1 MAEYKIKV
9 RRFQPESGE
18 GPYWEQF
25 DVDLDPSLSVLDGLL
40 QAKDKEDGSLA
51 VRCSCRAAICGSC
64 GMKING
70 QSGLGCKTQIG
81 EAQEQANKMKAA
93 TGVTAAEASSPI
105 GAQAPEAQDAVRATG
120 QEEAEQ
126 SGSRTREAGREISG
140 DDERVRP
147 EAEEAAPIII
157 EPMGNMPVIKDL
169 ITDMESTHWTKIRRV
184 TPWLLPHGEAP
195 EREYVVEPE
204 SMIDITQSMACIQCG
219 ACVSSCLSMEADPDF
234 IGPAA
239 LAKAYRFVGD
249 PRDAETAERL
259 HDLAEDP
266 HGIYDCT
273 HCFSCID
280 ACPKGVAPM
289 DQIMRL
295 RRKAGEEGIED
306 PNSGHDH
313 EIAFVKII
321 EKKGTLDES
330 LLLQESFAPGFKGK
344 LKPNRRAIREMI
356 GSIPIAIRGIKT
368 GKMRSLRK
376 LIPGVHHKLPDQDD
390 VKAIYRH
397 AEEHNEELNLY
408 IRGEESDD
416 AQPDGAAAEEVTN
429 G

>member
-1 MAEYKIKV
+1 MAEYTIKV

-18 GPYWEQF
+18 GPYWEEF
-25 DVDLDPSLSVLDGLL
+25 NVDLDPSLSVLDGLL
-40 QAKDKEDGSLA
+40 QAKDNEDGSLA

-81 EAQEQANKMKAA
+81 EAQEQANKMKGA

-120 QEEAEQ
+120 QQ
-126 SGSRTREAGREISG
+126 EAGPGTTAVTTESL
-140 DDERVRP
+140 
-147 EAEEAAPIII
+147 APIVI
-157 EPMGNMPVIKDL
+157 EPMGNMPVVKDL
-169 ITDMESTHWTKIRRV
+169 ITDMAATHGAKIRRV
-184 TPWLLPHGEAP
+184 APWLLPHGEPP
-195 EREYVVEPE
+195 EREYVVDPE

-239 LAKAYRFVGD
+239 LDKGYPFVGA
-249 PRDAETAERL
+249 PRDAETHERL

-295 RRKAGEEGIED
+295 RRKAGEAGIVDD
-306 PNSGHDH
+306 PNNGHSH
-313 EIAFVKII
+313 EEAFVKII
-321 EKKGTLDES
+321 ERKGTLDEA
-330 LLLQESFAPGFKGK
+330 LLVQESYAQGLKGK
-344 LKPNRRAIREMI
+344 
-356 GSIPIAIRGIKT
+356 
-368 GKMRSLRK
+368 
-376 LIPGVHHKLPDQDD
+376 
-390 VKAIYRH
+390 
-397 AEEHNEELNLY
+397 
-408 IRGEESDD
+408 
-416 AQPDGAAAEEVTN
+416 
-429 G
+429 

>member
-1 MAEYKIKV
+1 MAEYTIKV

-18 GPYWEQF
+18 GPYWEEF
-25 DVDLDPSLSVLDGLL
+25 NVDLDPSLSVLDGLL

-93 TGVTAAEASSPI
+93 TGATAAEASSPI

-120 QEEAEQ
+120 QEEAGPGTTAVTTE
-126 SGSRTREAGREISG
+126 STS
-140 DDERVRP
+140 
-147 EAEEAAPIII
+147 PIVI

-184 TPWLLPHGEAP
+184 TPWLLPHGEPP
-195 EREYVVEPE
+195 EREYIVEPE

-219 ACVSSCLSMEADPDF
+219 ACVSSCLSMEADPGF

-249 PRDAETAERL
+249 PRDAETEERL

-330 LLLQESFAPGFKGK
+330 LLLQESFAPGVKGK

-368 GKMRSLRK
+368 GKMRSLHK
-376 LIPGVHHKLPDQDD
+376 LIPGVHPKLPDQDD

-408 IRGEESDD
+408 IRGEEGED
-416 AQPDGAAAEEVTN
+416 AQPDGTAAEEVSN

>member
-1 MAEYKIKV
+1 MAEYTIKV

-18 GPYWEQF
+18 GPYWEEF
-25 DVDLDPSLSVLDGLL
+25 GVDLDPSLSVLDGLL
-40 QAKDKEDGSLA
+40 QAKDREDGSLA
-51 VRCSCRAAICGSC
+51 VRCSCRAAICGPC

-105 GAQAPEAQDAVRATG
+105 GPQSPESQDSVRATG
-120 QEEAEQ
+120 QEEA
-126 SGSRTREAGREISG
+126 GPGRTTATRDST
-140 DDERVRP
+140 
-147 EAEEAAPIII
+147 APIVI

-184 TPWLLPHGEAP
+184 TPWLLPHGEPP

-249 PRDAETAERL
+249 PRDAETHERL
-259 HDLAEDP
+259 HDLADDP

-330 LLLQESFAPGFKGK
+330 LLLQESFAPGVKGK
-344 LKPNRRAIREMI
+344 LKPNKRAIREML
-356 GSIPIAIRGIKT
+356 GSIPTAIRGIKT
-368 GKMRSLRK
+368 GKMRSLHK
-376 LIPGVHHKLPDQDD
+376 LIPGVHPKLPDQDD
-390 VKAIYRH
+390 VKAIYAH
-397 AEEHNEELNLY
+397 AEEHSEEFNLY
-408 IRGEESDD
+408 IKGEE
-416 AQPDGAAAEEVTN
+416 GELAEEDVEKGIERSTAPAGQEADN
-429 G
+429 GQ

>member
-1 MAEYKIKV
+1 MAEYTLKV
-9 RRFQPESGE
+9 RRYQPESGE
-18 GPYWEQF
+18 GAYWEEFQ
-25 DVDLDPSLSVLDGLL
+25 VELDPSLSVLDGLL
-40 QAKDKEDGSLA
+40 QAKDRDDGSLS

-70 QSGLGCKTQIG
+70 QSGLGCKTQVG
-81 EAQEQANKMKAA
+81 EAQELANKKASVSGPKGNGA
-93 TGVTAAEASSPI
+93 TPGRGSEN
-105 GAQAPEAQDAVRATG
+105 
-120 QEEAEQ
+120 QE
-126 SGSRTREAGREISG
+126 SGPRTREPGREIAG
-140 DDERVRP
+140 DDGRDRAG
-147 EAEEAAPIII
+147 AEEAAIVI

-184 TPWLLPHGEAP
+184 TPWLLPHGTPP
-195 EREYVVEPE
+195 EREYIVEPE

-249 PRDAETAERL
+249 PRDAETVERL

-295 RRKAGEEGIED
+295 RRRAGEEGIED

-330 LLLQESFAPGFKGK
+330 LLLQESFAPGMKGK
-344 LKPNRRAIREMI
+344 LKPTKRAIKEMI
-356 GSIPIAIRGIKT
+356 GSLPTAIRGIKT
-368 GKMRSLRK
+368 GKMRSLPK
-376 LIPGVHHKLPDQDD
+376 LIPGVHPKLPGGAQDE
-390 VKAIYRH
+390 VKAIYKH
-397 AEEHNEELNLY
+397 AEDHSVQLNLY
-408 IRGEESDD
+408 IRGEEGDD
-416 AQPDGAAAEEVTN
+416 AQPDGAVAEEAAN

>member
-1 MAEYKIKV
+1 MAEYTIKV

-18 GPYWEQF
+18 GPYWEEF
-25 DVDLDPSLSVLDGLL
+25 NVDLDPSLSVLDGLL
-40 QAKDKEDGSLA
+40 QAKDRDDGSLA

-81 EAQEQANKMKAA
+81 EAQEQADKMAGVA
-93 TGVTAAEASSPI
+93 DTESPVLAEGETGSKENPI
-105 GAQAPEAQDAVRATG
+105 V
-120 QEEAEQ
+120 
-126 SGSRTREAGREISG
+126 
-140 DDERVRP
+140 
-147 EAEEAAPIII
+147 I

-249 PRDAETAERL
+249 PRDAETVERL

-295 RRKAGEEGIED
+295 RRKAGENGVED
-306 PNSGHDH
+306 PNAGHDH
-313 EIAFVKII
+313 EIAFVKVIK
-321 EKKGTLDES
+321 KKGLLDEA
-330 LLLQESFAPGFKGK
+330 LLVQESYAPGIKGK
-344 LKPNRRAIREMI
+344 LKP
-356 GSIPIAIRGIKT
+356 SKRGLTETIKSLPT
-368 GKMRSLRK
+368 ILRPLRK
-376 LIPGVHHKLPDQDD
+376 RKVKLRQAIPGLHHGLPKDSMND
-390 VKAIYRH
+390 VRSIYEH

-408 IRGEESDD
+408 IRGEEGED

>member
-1 MAEYKIKV
+1 MASYTLKV
-9 RRFQPESGE
+9 RRYQPESGE
-18 GPYWEQF
+18 GAYWEEF
-25 DVDLDPSLSVLDGLL
+25 EVDLDPSLSVLDGIL
-40 QAKDKEDGSLA
+40 QAKDRDDGSLA

-64 GMKING
+64 GMKVNG
-70 QSGLGCKTQIG
+70 QSTLACKTQIG
-81 EAQEQANKMKAA
+81 EAH
-93 TGVTAAEASSPI
+93 
-105 GAQAPEAQDAVRATG
+105 
-120 QEEAEQ
+120 
-126 SGSRTREAGREISG
+126 
-140 DDERVRP
+140 
-147 EAEEAAPIII
+147 EAANRSGKGDVPGVRGPHGYSTNGTSDNPIVV

-169 ITDMESTHWTKIRRV
+169 ITDMESTHWAKIRRV
-184 TPWLLPHGEAP
+184 TPWLLPHGDPP

-249 PRDAETAERL
+249 PRDAEGRERL

-295 RRKAGEEGIED
+295 RRRAGEAGIED
-306 PNSGHDH
+306 PNNGHNH
-313 EIAFVKII
+313 VNAFVKMI
-321 EKKGTLDES
+321 EKKGTNDEAY
-330 LLLQESFAPGFKGK
+330 LLQESFAPGIKGK
-344 LKPNRRAIREMI
+344 LKPTKGAIKGLL
-356 GSIPIAIRGIKT
+356 GSLPVAIRGIKT
-368 GKMRSLRK
+368 GKMRSLPK
-376 LIPGVHHKLPDQDD
+376 LIPGIHPKLPGGAQDE

-397 AEEHNEELNLY
+397 AESHREEFNIY
-408 IRGEESDD
+408 ITGEEDVEPE
-416 AQPDGAAAEEVTN
+416 PDEPTAAVLADEAKATKEETA
-429 G
+429 

>member
-1 MAEYKIKV
+1 MATYTLKV
-9 RRFQPESGE
+9 RRYQPESGE
-18 GPYWEQF
+18 GPYWEEF

-40 QAKDKEDGSLA
+40 QAKDRDDGSLS

-64 GMKING
+64 GMKVNG
-70 QSGLGCKTQIG
+70 SSTLGCKTQIG
-81 EAQEQANKMKAA
+81 EAHEQANRRQAGDVPPPMGADELPPPGSA
-93 TGVTAAEASSPI
+93 NGSADNPI
-105 GAQAPEAQDAVRATG
+105 V
-120 QEEAEQ
+120 
-126 SGSRTREAGREISG
+126 
-140 DDERVRP
+140 V
-147 EAEEAAPIII
+147 

-249 PRDAETAERL
+249 PRDAETKERL
-259 HDLAEDP
+259 HDLAHDP

-313 EIAFVKII
+313 ELAFVKII

-330 LLLQESFAPGFKGK
+330 LLLQESFAPGVKGK
-344 LKPNRRAIREMI
+344 LKPTKRAIKEML
-356 GSIPIAIRGIKT
+356 GSLPTAFRGIKT
-368 GKMRSLRK
+368 GKMRSLPK
-376 LIPGVHHKLPDQDD
+376 LIPGVHPKLPGGAQDE
-390 VKAIYRH
+390 VKAIYQH
-397 AEEHNEELNLY
+397 AEEHREEFNIY
-408 IRGEESDD
+408 IKGEDEDFVEPE
-416 AQPDGAAAEEVTN
+416 PDEITDETLTAEAAAAAESEES
-429 G
+429 